1 MTPRFRRSGADSDER
16 PRVLLVD
23 DEAQILSA
31 LVRSLRREGYELLS
45 AQGSRQALRL
55 LKRSERIDLVL
66 TDHKMPGMSG
76 LELLRETADL
86 QPDAARLLIT
96 GWSKAV
102 SQREIES
109 LGIAAVVPKPW
120 EDGEL
125 KAVIR
130 KALSS

>member
-1 MTPRFRRSGADSDER
+1 MTPRFRKEPDDSDGR

-45 AQGSRQALRL
+45 AQGSRPALRV
-55 LKRSERIDLVL
+55 LKQSARIDLVL

-76 LELLRETADL
+76 LELLREAASL

-96 GWSKAV
+96 GWAKAI

-109 LGIAAVVPKPW
+109 HGIAAVVPKPW

-130 KALSS
+130 KALG

>member
-1 MTPRFRRSGADSDER
+1 MIPRLRQRSDGSEGR

-23 DEAQILSA
+23 DEEQILSA

-45 AQGSRQALRL
+45 AQSPRQALHL
-55 LKRSERIDLVL
+55 LKQSERIDLVL

-76 LELLRETADL
+76 LELLKKAAQL
-86 QPDAARLLIT
+86 QPHAARLLIT

-102 SQREIES
+102 SEREIQ
-109 LGIAAVVPKPW
+109 LHGIAAVIPKPW

-125 KAVIR
+125 KAAMR
-130 KALSS
+130 RALH